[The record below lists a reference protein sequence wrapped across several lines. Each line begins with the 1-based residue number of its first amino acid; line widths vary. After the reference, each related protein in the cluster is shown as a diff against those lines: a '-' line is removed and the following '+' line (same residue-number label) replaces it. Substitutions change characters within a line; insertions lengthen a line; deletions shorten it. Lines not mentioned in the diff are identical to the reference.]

1 MSGRDGL
8 VGSDESGGT
17 RFHFLQP
24 NRDLQSNWEVDLAKK
39 LEEYL
44 LKICSGEI
52 SSDQDHELNSVNF
65 AEAALLLQGSIQVY
79 SRKVEYLHSL
89 VLHALEFLS
98 QKRHHQDEN
107 ASSQPDANGDESNAV
122 FEEGNEFFLG
132 LDGVPVVAK
141 NCLHDELEKNESSKH
156 FAKPP
161 ANLLVLEG
169 DCLDSC
175 GDSSELETYLLAT
188 CDFYGDFLLLD
199 PCDARAVYDFS
210 RTGSSVRSKK
220 CCSPLKSPIIRS
232 GGTAHKS
239 SLGKN
244 QGLNIDKFSEDC
256 SGFGINNDTHFS
268 GSHVD
273 HGYPDDDMHHV
284 DEPNFACSNPRDESD
299 DDIDDPWKPLNPHEP
314 GYLKVKPFKRVKGFG
329 RHVTHYSRRNTQTS
343 QFPIAKLDAII
354 DPEFAES
361 FKAQQSLQKRLH
373 ESEPLPLF
381 EKLRRT
387 LNFGEEV
394 TYNGFCDFGD
404 DNDEN
409 GVENDAPD
417 FSQEEIDLPNGM
429 YDTDAEGPLCNEKQ
443 GNGANTSD
451 GVKAFEQENLDLHAN
466 LEDLCRAH
474 LDSLLATIAETE
486 KQTEMAARVSTWK
499 QRVEQTLEEQETCP
513 PFDIHLYGE
522 RILDKLL
529 LEAESGDGIPFTNVV
544 EGQSKHEV
552 ARIFSALLQLV
563 NNGDVDLQTAPAK
576 GELVC
581 HTDLNPFYVKLTGNG
596 SRRGEINDRSARK
609 RLKSPVRKVCKKTNF
624 STSEAISPSKSA
636 AQNGRLSAKLVKGS
650 IIRFTPDGKR
660 RRRSARFIEPFDLQ
674 STG

>member
-1 MSGRDGL
+1 MSGRDDL
-8 VGSDESGGT
+8 VGCDESGGT

-79 SRKVEYLHSL
+79 SRKVDFLHSL

-107 ASSQPDANGDESNAV
+107 ASSQPDANGDESNA
-122 FEEGNEFFLG
+122 FFDEGNEFFLG
-132 LDGVPVVAK
+132 LDDVPVVAK
-141 NCLHDELEKNESSKH
+141 NCLDGEPEKNKSSKH

-175 GDSSELETYLLAT
+175 GDGSELETYLLAT

-220 CCSPLKSPIIRS
+220 RRSPLKSPIIRS

-244 QGLNIDKFSEDC
+244 QGININEFSEDC
-256 SGFGINNDTHFS
+256 YGFGINNDTQFA

-284 DEPNFACSNPRDESD
+284 DEPNFACSNPQDESD

-314 GYLKVKPFKRVKGFG
+314 GNLKVKPFKRVKGFG

-394 TYNGFCDFGD
+394 TYDCFCDFGD
-404 DNDEN
+404 DNGEN
-409 GVENDAPD
+409 GVENDVPD
-417 FSQEEIDLPNGM
+417 FSQEETDLPNEM
-429 YDTDAEGPLCNEKQ
+429 YDTDAERPLCNEKQ
-443 GNGANTSD
+443 DDGANTSD
-451 GVKAFEQENLDLHAN
+451 GVKAFEQENPDLHAN

-474 LDSLLATIAETE
+474 LDSLLASIAETE

-499 QRVEQTLEEQETCP
+499 QRVEQTLEEQEICP

-529 LEAESGDGIPFTNVV
+529 IEAESGDGIPFTNVV
-544 EGQSKHEV
+544 KGQSKHEV
-552 ARIFSALLQLV
+552 ARMFSALLQLV
-563 NNGDVDLQTAPAK
+563 NNGNVDLQTAPAK

-624 STSEAISPSKSA
+624 STSEAISPSNSA
-636 AQNGRLSAKLVKGS
+636 AQNGRFSAKLGKGS

-660 RRRSARFIEPFDLQ
+660 RRRSARFIEPFDLR